1 MQLAVTEEHGAIEKS
16 RPPLVKA
23 LPIVGSF
30 RQFTGDVLPF
40 ITETRATYGDA
51 FRLRMFGIEMTCL
64 CGAQAIALLE
74 DNTCL
79 RTGKSMEVLGKALQ
93 SRLPSTFDGPQHKM
107 FRKIHSQFLNRRLE
121 SNRRDDIHKCFDQHT
136 ERWQVGDQIDVLHE
150 AQTQT
155 VDVLSNILNGEP
167 FPFSGRDLALV
178 VHTLIWATYGHLPA
192 WLALGNPF
200 FRSTQKRMRPHL
212 LDLVA
217 RIRSD
222 PELAA
227 NTLVGQYLD
236 FPPPEGADGWE
247 DSDLVAVPY
256 GAYLA
261 GFDTVASAASFLL
274 YQLLSHPGYL
284 AQVRQEY
291 DELSREFPGPVDPI
305 KQKFLRAA
313 FVETVRLNPPGT
325 MVIRYADRDFDFAG
339 YSIRKDDEIVVI
351 IASDH
356 LDQALFPRPNV
367 FDPTRFVGGTEQTVM
382 LKRHVLPFGSG
393 NHRCTGAMVGEL
405 MAVEMV
411 SNWVNQF
418 DLELTP
424 GSRSIRVVARPFTQ
438 PVGLHVKVLGRRSG
452 GESRRI

>member
-1 MQLAVTEEHGAIEKS
+1 MQLAATEKHGAIAQC

-23 LPIVGSF
+23 LPIIGSF

-40 ITETRATYGDA
+40 IAQTRADYGDA

-64 CGAQAIALLE
+64 CGTEAIALLE
-74 DNTCL
+74 DNTVL
-79 RTGKSMEVLGKALQ
+79 RTGRSMQVLGRALQ
-93 SRLPSTFDGPQHKM
+93 SRLPQTFDGPQHKT

-121 SNRRDDIHKCFDQHT
+121 SNRREDIHRCFDQHT
-136 ERWQVGDQIDVLHE
+136 RRWRVGDRIDVLRE

-192 WLALGNPF
+192 WVALGNPL
-200 FRSTQKRMRPHL
+200 FRSTQKRMRAHL

-217 RIRSD
+217 RVRAN

-236 FPPPEGADGWE
+236 FPPPEGTDGWE
-247 DSDLVAVPY
+247 DGDLVAVPY

-274 YQLLSHPGYL
+274 YQLLRHPGYL
-284 AQVRQEY
+284 ARVRQEH
-291 DELSREFPGPVDPI
+291 DTLAREFSGPVDPI

-325 MVIRYADRDFDFAG
+325 MVIRYAERDFEFAG
-339 YSIRKDDEIVVI
+339 YSIRKDDEIVVV

-356 LDQALFPRPNV
+356 LDEALFPRPHV
-367 FDPTRFVGGTEQTVM
+367 FDPTRFE
-382 LKRHVLPFGSG
+382 
-393 NHRCTGAMVGEL
+393 GE
-405 MAVEMV
+405 
-411 SNWVNQF
+411 
-418 DLELTP
+418 P
-424 GSRSIRVVARPFTQ
+424 SRP
-438 PVGLHVKVLGRRSG
+438 
-452 GESRRI
+452 